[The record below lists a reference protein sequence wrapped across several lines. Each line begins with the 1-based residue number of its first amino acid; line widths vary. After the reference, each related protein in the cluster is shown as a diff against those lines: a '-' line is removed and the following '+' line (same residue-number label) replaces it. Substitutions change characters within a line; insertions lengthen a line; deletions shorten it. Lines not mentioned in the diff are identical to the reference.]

1 MDKVFSN
8 AIVKYGVHN
17 QCVVAVE
24 ELSEL
29 QKEICK
35 ALRGQLNRD
44 NMIEE
49 LADCWIMTEQL
60 KMMFNITDTDVQKVI
75 WQKTTRLKERLKEYE
90 GAGISGLHR

>member
-1 MDKVFSN
+1 MDKIFSN

-24 ELSEL
+24 EFGEL

-49 LADCWIMTEQL
+49 MADCWIMTEQL
-60 KMMFNITDTDVQKVI
+60 KMMFNITDADVQKAV
-75 WQKTTRLKERLKEYE
+75 WSKTARLKERLNEYE
-90 GAGISGLHR
+90 REGISGLHR

>member
-1 MDKVFSN
+1 MDKIFSN

-17 QCVVAVE
+17 QCIVAVE
-24 ELSEL
+24 EFSEL

-49 LADCWIMTEQL
+49 MADCWIMTEQL
-60 KMMFNITDTDVQKVI
+60 KMMFNITDADVQKAV
-75 WQKTTRLKERLKEYE
+75 WSKTARLKERLNEYE
-90 GAGISGLHR
+90 REGISGLHR

>member
-1 MDKVFSN
+1 MDKIFSN

-24 ELSEL
+24 EFSEL

-49 LADCWIMTEQL
+49 MADCWIMTEQL
-60 KMMFNITDTDVQKVI
+60 KMMFNITDADVQKAV
-75 WQKTTRLKERLKEYE
+75 WSKTARLKERLNEYE
-90 GAGISGLHR
+90 REGISGLHR